1 MAALTQLQEE
11 PVQPFRHCHLG
22 MGTRGVREQLRGGFA
37 QATKS
42 SGIPRWNVGWGR
54 ASGVWEGLEVPG
66 KAEARGAGGERG

>member
-22 MGTRGVREQLRGGFA
+22 MGTRGVREQPHGGFA

-42 SGIPRWNVGWGR
+42 SGIPRCVPVGC
-54 ASGVWEGLEVPG
+54 G
-66 KAEARGAGGERG
+66 KGWVYTG